1 MVVGD
6 SSTVGENSLK
16 YSVKICARFLMVI
29 IMLILSA
36 RSKQLKIS
44 ERIIDVDL
52 KQIYT
57 SNSYK
62 GCKTYPM
69 ASILLEVWF
78 PSCAIDPLR

>member
-44 ERIIDVDL
+44 DRIIDVDL

-57 SNSYK
+57 VYHPIPTK
-62 GCKTYPM
+62 VVKLIPWTLFC
-69 ASILLEVWF
+69 
-78 PSCAIDPLR
+78 